1 MDTRSSD
8 LQKLEHTAI
17 VRRFSATHPLI
28 TGALPGLAGTAET
41 QGTAGGSWCQHS
53 SASGKNLPAFH
64 QLWIRLCLIG
74 IERGLSDFY
83 FCVTLAGLQANSRVC
98 LDREQ
103 WIGLIHIICISDEWE
118 ESNDS
123 FRGQL
128 FIYSLTLSRKFE
140 MHSVW
145 DSALSPFHLC
155 NLKSFQNI
163 PFYEGEIAIQCLGFC
178 IQLKSWGFFK

>member
-41 QGTAGGSWCQHS
+41 QGAAGGSWCQHS

-74 IERGLSDFY
+74 TTERGLSDFY

-98 LDREQ
+98 LDSEQ
-103 WIGLIHIICISDEWE
+103 WIDLIHIICISDKWE

-128 FIYSLTLSRKFE
+128 FIYSLTLFLENSKCILYGIL
-140 MHSVW
+140 HYCPSIYVT
-145 DSALSPFHLC
+145 
-155 NLKSFQNI
+155 LKVSKTSHFMKEKLPYN
-163 PFYEGEIAIQCLGFC
+163 A
-178 IQLKSWGFFK
+178 